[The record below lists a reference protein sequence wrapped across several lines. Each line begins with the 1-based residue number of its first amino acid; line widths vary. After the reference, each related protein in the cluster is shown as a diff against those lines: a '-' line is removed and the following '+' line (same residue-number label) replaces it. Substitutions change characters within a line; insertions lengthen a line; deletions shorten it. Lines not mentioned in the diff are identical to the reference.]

1 MVIVA
6 SSTRQPTEADF
17 FEKTW
22 LGRSLSRL
30 DEKSFKPVLALGR
43 KDGLSKFYNEVIA
56 EYHEAPAIVTIHDD
70 MCIADLWFFEKI
82 LLAVDEFDV
91 VGLCGCRTPKDE
103 AHTAW
108 FSAAH
113 NPSGQIATS
122 MRPTDE
128 AVLSSALV
136 HFGPTPARSASMD
149 GVMLAF
155 KPEKLGAHRFDER
168 FQYHHYDIDFTLSA
182 DKRGLKVGTWPIF
195 TIHASCSGDGY
206 QSRSF
211 RESTEIFSDK
221 WAKANA

>member
-1 MVIVA
+1 MVILA
-6 SSTRQPTEADF
+6 SSTRETSEKDF

-22 LGRSLSRL
+22 LGKSLSRL
-30 DEKSFKPVLALGR
+30 NSPEVKPVLALGR

-56 EYHEAPAIVTIHDD
+56 NHPDAAAIVTMHDD
-70 MCIADLWFFEKI
+70 MCIADLWFVEKL

-108 FSAAH
+108 FSAPH

-122 MRPTDE
+122 MRTSED
-128 AVLSSALV
+128 AVFSAALV
-136 HFGPTPARSASMD
+136 NFGVTPARSASMD

-155 KPEKLGAHRFDER
+155 KPSKLGAHRFDER
-168 FQYHHYDIDFTLSA
+168 FLYHHYDVDFTLSA

-195 TIHASCSGDGY
+195 TIHVSCAGDGY

-211 RESTEIFSDK
+211 RESTELFSEK